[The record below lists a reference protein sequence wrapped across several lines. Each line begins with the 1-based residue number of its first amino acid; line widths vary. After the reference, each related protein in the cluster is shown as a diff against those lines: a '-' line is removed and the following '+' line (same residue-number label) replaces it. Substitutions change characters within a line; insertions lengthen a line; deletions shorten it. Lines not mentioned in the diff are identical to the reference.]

1 MMKTM
6 TITQLMI
13 NELSEK
19 GIHLDTNTIESLK
32 EIEVDYLQAAYKE
45 GAMNYAAKLDVEII
59 KEIEWD
65 AYLYSKQ

>member
-1 MMKTM
+1 
-6 TITQLMI
+6 MI

-19 GIHLDTNTIESLK
+19 GIQLDANTIESFK
-32 EIEVDYLQAAYKE
+32 EIEAEYLRAAYKE
-45 GAMNYAAKLDVEII
+45 GATNYAANLDVEII